1 MPFRWLILSNAVA
14 IFWAKAGN
22 QKGPR
27 KTIDLQSAPS
37 HFLAANFLSFPFEGF
52 SRRVLSAATEHVV
65 FWTFQNLNC
74 KTSQNPSIF
83 IQLYWKWQ
91 IVHSHVW
98 LKRLTRWCLVADQL
112 PSVQANGPWQ
122 ITEHTEH
129 QWLNG
134 HRIIKW
140 IHFSAPEPRRGL
152 DLFLFENSD
161 TVLPIGWF
169 YVSSHLCPEPEKIH
183 QRNAKGK
190 KSKRVQPQK

>member
-1 MPFRWLILSNAVA
+1 MLASYLLSD
-14 IFWAKAGN
+14 FAGN
-22 QKGPR
+22 QKGNHGKPWICNLHPPIFWR
-27 KTIDLQSAPS
+27 QISHPS
-37 HFLAANFLSFPFEGF
+37 LLRVFREGC
-52 SRRVLSAATEHVV
+52 LSAATEHVI

-83 IQLYWKWQ
+83 IQLYWKWWQ

-98 LKRLTRWCLVADQL
+98 VKRLTRWCLVADQL

-169 YVSSHLCPEPEKIH
+169 YVSYHLCPEPEKSI
-183 QRNAKGK
+183 KEMPK
-190 KSKRVQPQK
+190 TKSRRVRPQK